1 MADIYQVG
9 NRIIKSSELMDL
21 LGKYQLLPQLVRGM
35 IIDDAIAEYPLTEE
49 EATNY
54 VQQFYTQ
61 NQLTTP
67 EARQAWLASQGM
79 DETQLKALIER
90 PARLEKFKQAVF
102 GKKVEA
108 YFLTRK
114 PALDRVLYSLIRTK
128 DLGIAQELYFRIS
141 EGEQS
146 FSDLAKQYSQG
157 AEAATGGLVG
167 PSPLTAPH
175 PVIARTL
182 QVSQPGQVWPPM
194 RLEDWYVI
202 VRLEKFFP
210 AQLDESTR
218 RQLIEEMFENWM
230 REQLKAMGPLQARLL
245 TAQ

>member
-1 MADIYQVG
+1 MADSYLVG
-9 NRIIKSSELMDL
+9 NRIIKASELMDM
-21 LGKYQLLPQLVRGM
+21 LGKYQLLPQLVRNM
-35 IIDDAIAEYPLTEE
+35 IIDDAIAEYPLNDEE
-49 EATNY
+49 RSGF
-54 VQQFYTQ
+54 VKQFYEQ
-61 NQLTTP
+61 NKLHTP

-79 DETQLKALIER
+79 DEQQLEALIER

-114 PALDRVLYSLIRTK
+114 PALDRVLYSLLRTK
-128 DLGIAQELYFRIS
+128 DLGIAQELYFRIK

-146 FSDLAKQYSQG
+146 FADLAKQYSQG

-175 PVIARTL
+175 PAIARTL
-182 QVSQPGQVWPPM
+182 QVSQPGQLWPPV

-210 AQLDESTR
+210 AQLDDSTR
-218 RQLIEEMFENWM
+218 RQLIEEMFETWM
-230 REQLKAMGPLQARLL
+230 REQLSAMGPLKAQLL
-245 TAQ
+245 APS

>member
-1 MADIYQVG
+1 MADSYLVG
-9 NRIIKSSELMDL
+9 NRIIKASELMDM
-21 LGKYQLLPQLVRGM
+21 LGKYQLLPQLVRNM
-35 IIDDAIAEYPLTEE
+35 IIDDAIAEYPLNDEE
-49 EATNY
+49 RSGF
-54 VQQFYTQ
+54 VKQFYEQ
-61 NQLTTP
+61 NKLHTP

-79 DETQLKALIER
+79 DEQQLEALIER

-114 PALDRVLYSLIRTK
+114 PALDRVLYSLLRTK
-128 DLGIAQELYFRIS
+128 DLGIAQELYFRIK

-146 FSDLAKQYSQG
+146 FADLAKQYSQG

-175 PVIARTL
+175 PAIARTL
-182 QVSQPGQVWPPM
+182 QVSQPGQLWPPV

-210 AQLDESTR
+210 AQLDDSTR
-218 RQLIEEMFENWM
+218 RQLIEEMFETWM
-230 REQLKAMGPLQARLL
+230 REQLSAMGPLKAHLL
-245 TAQ
+245 TPS